1 MCGGIGVSTSS
12 GLAAVS
18 LPSNHS
24 TFLLPFSPSAVPQ
37 LSHPAPSCHS
47 PPPHL
52 HPQIKRFLEDSSDDA
67 ELSKFVKDFPGSEP
81 CHPSEAKTRVSR
93 PQILEP
99 RPRSPELCD
108 DDLEY
113 RATLWP
119 EPSESQQYIC
129 APAPLSPSSRPRSP
143 WGKLDP
149 YDSSE
154 VETPALPM
162 PFSGWVQKDPGGGH
176 KESPG

>member
-1 MCGGIGVSTSS
+1 MSTSS

-18 LPSNHS
+18 LPSNHKYFPS
-24 TFLLPFSPSAVPQ
+24 FLFTFCRASIF
-37 LSHPAPSCHS
+37 PSCS
-47 PPPHL
+47 PLSLPPPL
-52 HPQIKRFLEDSSDDA
+52 PHPQIKRFLDDSSDDA

-81 CHPSEAKTRVSR
+81 CHPSEAKTWVSR
-93 PQILEP
+93 PQISEP

-108 DDLEY
+108 DDLEF

-119 EPSESQQYIC
+119 QPSESQQYIC
-129 APAPLSPSSRPRSP
+129 APAPVSPSSRPRSP

-162 PFSGWVQKDPGGGH
+162 KFSGWV
-176 KESPG
+176 

>member
-18 LPSNHS
+18 LPSNHKDFPSFLS
-24 TFLLPFSPSAVPQ
+24 TSCHAPIFPSFSLLP
-37 LSHPAPSCHS
+37 L
-47 PPPHL
+47 PPPL
-52 HPQIKRFLEDSSDDA
+52 PHPQIKRFLEDSSDDA

-93 PQILEP
+93 PQISEP

-108 DDLEY
+108 DDLEF

-119 EPSESQQYIC
+119 QPSESQQYIS

-162 PFSGWVQKDPGGGH
+162 PLVGGCRKTQGGH
-176 KESPG
+176 KESLG

>member
-1 MCGGIGVSTSS
+1 MCVGGVIGVSTSS

-18 LPSNHS
+18 LPSNHKYFPS
-24 TFLLPFSPSAVPQ
+24 FLFTFCRASI
-37 LSHPAPSCHS
+37 SHPAPPCHS
-47 PPPHL
+47 HLPSL
-52 HPQIKRFLEDSSDDA
+52 HPQIKRFLDDSSDDA

-81 CHPSEAKTRVSR
+81 CHPSEAKTWVSR
-93 PQILEP
+93 PQISEP

-108 DDLEY
+108 DDLEF

-119 EPSESQQYIC
+119 QPSESQQYIC
-129 APAPLSPSSRPRSP
+129 APAPVSPSSRPRSP

-162 PFSGWVQKDPGGGH
+162 KFSGWV
-176 KESPG
+176 

>member
-1 MCGGIGVSTSS
+1 MSSSS

-18 LPSNHS
+18 LPLITS
-24 TFLLPFSPSAVPQ
+24 TFLLSFSPSAVPQ
-37 LSHPAPSCHS
+37 SSHPAPPCHS
-47 PPPHL
+47 HL
-52 HPQIKRFLEDSSDDA
+52 PSFHPQIKRFLEDSSDDA

-81 CHPSEAKTRVSR
+81 CHPSEAKTWVSR
-93 PQILEP
+93 PQISEP

-108 DDLEY
+108 DDLEF

-119 EPSESQQYIC
+119 QPSESQQYIC
-129 APAPLSPSSRPRSP
+129 APAPASPSRPRSP

-162 PFSGWVQKDPGGGH
+162 KFSGWV
-176 KESPG
+176 